1 MMPDLLMPYLVSL
14 VTTVVVVLIA
24 TWAYFISYRSAVRNE
39 LLNKEMEESN
49 KWVGRLETLKINVED
64 LQDQKDML
72 AIDLAEAKT
81 TIEQATRDR
90 DWFEKH
96 RDEVASAR
104 VVFEQMEERNAKLA
118 DLNDQIAN
126 KTEALLKLEI
136 DAAKAEFH
144 RINAEEKAVALEEQA
159 VNIAKS
165 LEEKEQRANQAQQK
179 IDEVQGKLDG
189 IREEYDQVRVD
200 LAAATKQLAES
211 KVELESLHNELE
223 ALRATRSQ
231 QQHSLTKIRKELD
244 EADIHKRKIQTTAK
258 ELEHQQQVLEGSVKD
273 LLAKQE
279 IIEPRL
285 RDASSA
291 LKSLWEPVLESE
303 QFPDGCMDDPK
314 EIDSLDKVRQ
324 YLKSLDLRFDDRVI
338 NAFHTSLKIS
348 REAPL
353 LVLAGI
359 SGTGKSLLPRRY
371 AEAMGMHFLSVPV
384 QPRWDGPQDLLG
396 FFNYLDGEYKATELA
411 RALVQMD
418 RFGPSKRDWPG
429 VPSEWEAESSMNDRM
444 LLVLLDEMNLARVE
458 YYFSEF
464 LSRLETRREIKDLD
478 DPLATRAA
486 EILLETGFIGKSA
499 GVRVLPDTNMLFAGT
514 INEDESKQTLS
525 DMVID
530 RSNIMRFGR
539 PQQLKIET
547 TLSVEKPPSSYLP
560 SKVWDAW
567 IVKSRD
573 TEKPLIKE
581 IDNWIQELNV
591 ALGRVGRPFGFR
603 TDKAI
608 REYILQ
614 YPDSS
619 EGSDEEVV
627 RYAMADQVEQRIL
640 PKLRGLDPSD
650 RDSATLLRTVRDV
663 VEELNDENLASAIE
677 SGMKAHGGHLFV
689 WHGVDRSGVEE

>member
-1 MMPDLLMPYLVSL
+1 MPDLLMPYLVSL

-64 LQDQKDML
+64 LQEQKDML

-90 DWFEKH
+90 DWLEKH

-126 KTEALLKLEI
+126 KTEALLKLEV

-189 IREEYDQVRVD
+189 IREEYDRVRVD
-200 LAAATKQLAES
+200 LAAAAKQLAEG

-231 QQHSLTKIRKELD
+231 QLHSLTKIRKELD
-244 EADIHKRKIQTTAK
+244 EANIHKRKIETTAK
-258 ELEHQQQVLEGSVKD
+258 QLEHQQQILEGSVKD

-291 LKSLWEPVLESE
+291 LKSLWDPVLEPE
-303 QFPDGCMDDPK
+303 QFPGGVMNDPK
-314 EIDSLDKVRQ
+314 ESKSLEKVSQ
-324 YLKSLDLRFDDRVI
+324 YLKSLGLRFGHRVI
-338 NAFHTSLKIS
+338 TAFHTSLKIS

-371 AEAMGMHFLSVPV
+371 AEAMGMHFLSIPV

-429 VPSEWEAESSMNDRM
+429 VPPDWNSSMNDRM

-464 LSRLETRREIKDLD
+464 LSRLETRREISNLD

-486 EILLETGFIGKSA
+486 EILLETGFVGTSA
-499 GVRVLPDTNMLFAGT
+499 GVRVLPDTNMLFVGT

-530 RSNIMRFGR
+530 RSNIIRFGR
-539 PQQLKIET
+539 PQQLKIEAT
-547 TLSVEKPPSSYLP
+547 GSVEKLSSSYLP
-560 SKVWDAW
+560 SKVWDSW
-567 IVKSRD
+567 IKD
-573 TEKPLIKE
+573 AHETEKPLMKE
-581 IDNWIQELNV
+581 VDNWIQELNV

-608 REYILQ
+608 REYISQ
-614 YPDSS
+614 YPENSP
-619 EGSDEEVV
+619 EGV
-627 RYAMADQVEQRIL
+627 RFAMADQVEQRIL
-640 PKLRGLDPSD
+640 PKLRGLDRSD
-650 RDSATLLRTVRDV
+650 RDSETLLRTVCDV
-663 VEELNDENLASAIE
+663 VQNLKDVALGEAIE

-689 WHGVDRSGVEE
+689 WHGVDRSGAED